1 MQEEVKWAS
10 VLPPA
15 TPFLLKMLVGH
26 QFCTVELSNKEEM
39 RKTVFYFKLS
49 REGEK
54 I

>member
-15 TPFLLKMLVGH
+15 TPFLLKMLVG

-39 RKTVFYFKLS
+39 RKTVFYFKIN